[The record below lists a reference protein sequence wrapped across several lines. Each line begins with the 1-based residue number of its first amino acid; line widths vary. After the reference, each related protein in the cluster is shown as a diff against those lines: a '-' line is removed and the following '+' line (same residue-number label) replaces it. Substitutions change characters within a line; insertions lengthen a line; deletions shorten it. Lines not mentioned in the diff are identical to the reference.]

1 MISSNMDLISI
12 VPICYYLNADIKNE
26 QIIKDNIKKT
36 SIYRWINV
44 VYGKSYVGSYMNLS
58 IKFKNYFNITFK
70 NLMMISMV

>member
-1 MISSNMDLISI
+1 MDLISI
-12 VPICYYLNADIKNE
+12 VPICYYLNADIQKE